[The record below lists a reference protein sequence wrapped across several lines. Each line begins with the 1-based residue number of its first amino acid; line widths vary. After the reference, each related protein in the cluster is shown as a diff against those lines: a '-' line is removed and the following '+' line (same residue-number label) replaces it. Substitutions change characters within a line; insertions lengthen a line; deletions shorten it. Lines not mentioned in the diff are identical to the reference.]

1 MIRRNKTWELQVFA
15 GYIRHTGILLPK
27 ERFMK
32 WGHHPHK
39 FPKVNGPSWIS
50 TLWRLKKGNNH
61 IPTISPKIVPKMFE
75 FVNRVFFN
83 DPREFLPE
91 CREFLPECRVF
102 LPDFFAKKTHKMS
115 QCAWNFRTCSKSK
128 LILKTSQ
135 FIWVAPDRSH
145 QTCSGL
151 WAPAPG
157 HILRSAH
164 VPTFTV
170 PFQFLTAFNLKQEL
184 SGENNHEL
192 NSCLQTSYRNSRL
205 NWISRLQSIY
215 LSDCEKVYFLCSAQ
229 NISLNGD
236 LGMPAVQ
243 ILSSLVSNLI
253 IPFEVWAGGDV
264 SWFGT
269 ETAYRMVGLKV
280 FEHVLSTKQGLPTPG
295 TERAHMNN
303 FLGDFCT

>member
-1 MIRRNKTWELQVFA
+1 MDHHEFPHCGGWKKGIITFPLSHQKSFPKCLNLSTVFFLMILGNSCLNAGNSCLNA
-15 GYIRHTGILLPK
+15 GYSCPI
-27 ERFMK
+27 
-32 WGHHPHK
+32 
-39 FPKVNGPSWIS
+39 
-50 TLWRLKKGNNH
+50 
-61 IPTISPKIVPKMFE
+61 
-75 FVNRVFFN
+75 
-83 DPREFLPE
+83 
-91 CREFLPECRVF
+91 
-102 LPDFFAKKTHKMS
+102 FFAKKMHKMS

-192 NSCLQTSYRNSRL
+192 NSCLQISYRNSRL

>member
-75 FVNRVFFN
+75 FVNRVFFMILGN
-83 DPREFLPE
+83 SCLNAGNSCLNAGYSCPIFLQ
-91 CREFLPECRVF
+91 
-102 LPDFFAKKTHKMS
+102 KKTHKMS

-151 WAPAPG
+151 WAPAPV

-192 NSCLQTSYRNSRL
+192 NSCLQISYRNSRL

-236 LGMPAVQ
+236 LGIHITVC
-243 ILSSLVSNLI
+243 I
-253 IPFEVWAGGDV
+253 
-264 SWFGT
+264 
-269 ETAYRMVGLKV
+269 YGLDRK
-280 FEHVLSTKQGLPTPG
+280 
-295 TERAHMNN
+295 
-303 FLGDFCT
+303 

>member
-1 MIRRNKTWELQVFA
+1 
-15 GYIRHTGILLPK
+15 
-27 ERFMK
+27 
-32 WGHHPHK
+32 
-39 FPKVNGPSWIS
+39 
-50 TLWRLKKGNNH
+50 
-61 IPTISPKIVPKMFE
+61 
-75 FVNRVFFN
+75 
-83 DPREFLPE
+83 
-91 CREFLPECRVF
+91 
-102 LPDFFAKKTHKMS
+102 MS

-192 NSCLQTSYRNSRL
+192 NSCLQISYRNSRL

-236 LGMPAVQ
+236 LGIITNTNTRHVLTYWFLDHHHLHRSLLHSSMFGNFALLSLPLATRIIEQFIVFRIVQ
-243 ILSSLVSNLI
+243 DLPMHLACLWKLEKAAIVVGWHMISAQKPFVVLQLLVSEGFPQHPKADN
-253 IPFEVWAGGDV
+253 
-264 SWFGT
+264 
-269 ETAYRMVGLKV
+269 ET
-280 FEHVLSTKQGLPTPG
+280 
-295 TERAHMNN
+295 N
-303 FLGDFCT
+303 